1 MKEAREGNQGWFFP
15 YFRQFFWQIAAAALL
30 GTLAVACAGA
40 LLYTS
45 GYLISRSAL
54 KPENVLMV
62 YVPIVLVR
70 AFGFSKAVI
79 QYLERLVGHDAAL
92 RVLSRMRVRLY
103 QAIEPQAQLL
113 RTRFRTGDLL
123 GVLADDI
130 EQLQNVYLRFVLPA
144 VSAVLLYGAGIVAL
158 GRMDGMFALLMALYC
173 GFLLFV
179 APAVVL
185 WSTIAKSRRFKQE
198 RQAAYRVLTDA
209 VFGMSDWILSGRTQ
223 EFLQSFTR
231 RQMTASQ
238 IENAIR
244 RGEWRIQWMSQ
255 CAIGGAIV
263 LLVIWAGGL
272 AAANQ
277 IPVTLIAAIGL
288 VAFPLMDA
296 FARIS
301 DAVVRMPEYKESLGR
316 LREIE
321 SGRPSIVEV
330 QKEKVPDQAG
340 GSLKLDHVHFRYPQA
355 SGWSVQDVSFE
366 VAQGGKMAL
375 LGRSGAG
382 KSTILNLIRGA
393 IQPEAG
399 QVTINGQPV
408 QSEEASAC
416 LFSVLNQQPYLFD
429 TTVANNF
436 RLGRPNASDEEVR
449 SVTAQVGLDQL
460 IESLPDSYQ
469 TRMQET
475 GLRFSG
481 GERQRIALARILLQ
495 NKPIVL
501 LDEPTVGLDPLT
513 ERDLMATI
521 FRVLQGKTLIWVT
534 HHLSGVEEMDEVIFI
549 EQGLISMRG
558 THEQLYEDNPRYRNL
573 YILDCPLASVLE
585 K

>member
-1 MKEAREGNQGWFFP
+1 MKEAREGNQGWFLP
-15 YFRQFFWQIAAAALL
+15 YFRQFFWQFAGAALL
-30 GTLAVACAGA
+30 GTLAVACASA

-103 QAIEPQAQLL
+103 QAIEPQDQLL

-185 WSTIAKSRRFKQE
+185 WSSIAKSRRFKQE
-198 RQAAYRVLTDA
+198 RQAAYRELTDA

-223 EFLQSFTR
+223 QFLQLFSK
-231 RQMTASQ
+231 RQKTAAQ

-244 RGEWRIQWMSQ
+244 RGEWRVQWMSQ

-272 AAANQ
+272 AGANQ

-301 DAVVRMPEYKESLGR
+301 DAVVRMPEYKESLER

-321 SGRPSIVEV
+321 GGRPFVEAE
-330 QKEKVPDQAG
+330 KEKVADQAG
-340 GSLKLDHVHFRYPQA
+340 GILKLDHVCFRYPQA
-355 SGWSVQDVSFE
+355 SSWSVQDVSFE
-366 VAQGGKMAL
+366 VAQGGKIAL

-399 QVTINGQPV
+399 QVTVNGQPV

-429 TTVANNF
+429 TTVANNI
-436 RLGRPNASDEEVR
+436 RLGRPDASDEEVR
-449 SVTAQVGLDQL
+449 AVTDQVGLDQL
-460 IESLPDSYQ
+460 IESLPDGYQ

-534 HHLSGVEEMDEVIFI
+534 HHLSGLEQMDEIIFM
-549 EQGLISMRG
+549 EQGFISMRG
-558 THEQLYEDNPRYRNL
+558 THEELYQDNPRYRNL
-573 YILDCPLASVLE
+573 YTMDCPLVSTLG

>member
-1 MKEAREGNQGWFFP
+1 MKEAREGNQGWFLP
-15 YFRQFFWQIAAAALL
+15 YFRQFFWQFAAAALL

-54 KPENVLMV
+54 QPENVLMV

-103 QAIEPQAQLL
+103 QAIEPQDQLL
-113 RTRFRTGDLL
+113 GTRFRTGDLL

-185 WSTIAKSRRFKQE
+185 WSSIAKSRRFKQE
-198 RQAAYRVLTDA
+198 RQAAYRELTDA

-223 EFLQSFTR
+223 QFLQLFTR
-231 RQMTASQ
+231 RQKTAAQ

-244 RGEWRIQWMSQ
+244 RGEWRVQWMSQ

-272 AAANQ
+272 AAEDQ
-277 IPVTLIAAIGL
+277 IPATLVAAIGL

-301 DAVVRMPEYKESLGR
+301 DAVVRMPEYKESLER

-321 SGRPSIVEV
+321 GSRPTIAEA
-330 QKEKVPDQAG
+330 QKEKLANQAG
-340 GSLKLDHVHFRYPQA
+340 GSLKLDHVHFRYPHA
-355 SGWSVQDVSFE
+355 SSWSVQDVSFE
-366 VAQGGKMAL
+366 VPQGGKVAL

-393 IQPEAG
+393 IQPQAG
-399 QVTINGQPV
+399 QVTVNGQPV
-408 QSEEASAC
+408 QSEETSAC

-429 TTVANNF
+429 TTVANNI
-436 RLGRPNASDEEVR
+436 RLGRPDASDEEVR
-449 SVTAQVGLDQL
+449 AVTAQVGLDQL
-460 IESLPDSYQ
+460 IESLPDGYQ

-513 ERDLMATI
+513 ESDLIATI

-534 HHLSGVEEMDEVIFI
+534 HHLSGVEQMDEIIFM
-549 EQGLISMRG
+549 EQGFISMRG
-558 THEQLYEDNPRYRNL
+558 THEQLYQDNPRYRNL
-573 YILDCPLASVLE
+573 YTLDCPLAPVLE

>member
-1 MKEAREGNQGWFFP
+1 MKEAREGNQGWFLP
-15 YFRQFFWQIAAAALL
+15 YFRQFFWQFAAAALL

-130 EQLQNVYLRFVLPA
+130 EQLQNVYLRLVLPA

-185 WSTIAKSRRFKQE
+185 WSSIAKSRRFKQE
-198 RQAAYRVLTDA
+198 RQAAYRELTDA

-223 EFLQSFTR
+223 QFLQLFTR
-231 RQMTASQ
+231 RQKTTAQ
-238 IENAIR
+238 IENSIR
-244 RGEWRIQWMSQ
+244 RGEWRVQWMSQ

-277 IPVTLIAAIGL
+277 IPATLIAAIGL

-321 SGRPSIVEV
+321 GSRPAILEA
-330 QKEKVPDQAG
+330 QKEKVADQAG

-355 SGWSVQDVSFE
+355 SSWSVQDVSIE
-366 VAQGGKMAL
+366 VAQGGKIAL

-399 QVTINGQPV
+399 QVTVNGQPV
-408 QSEEASAC
+408 QSEEASAS

-429 TTVANNF
+429 TTVANNI
-436 RLGRPNASDEEVR
+436 RLGRPDASDEEVR
-449 SVTAQVGLDQL
+449 TVTAQVGLDQL
-460 IESLPDSYQ
+460 IESLPDGYQ

-521 FRVLQGKTLIWVT
+521 FRVLHGKTLIWVT
-534 HHLSGVEEMDEVIFI
+534 HHLSGVEQMDEVIFM
-549 EQGLISMRG
+549 EQGVISMRG
-558 THEQLYEDNPRYRNL
+558 THEQLYQDNPRYHTL
-573 YILDCPLASVLE
+573 YTLDCPLASVLE

>member
-1 MKEAREGNQGWFFP
+1 MKEAREGNQGWFLP
-15 YFRQFFWQIAAAALL
+15 YFRQFFWQFAAAALL
-30 GTLAVACAGA
+30 GTLAVACASA

-103 QAIEPQAQLL
+103 QAIEPQDQLL

-185 WSTIAKSRRFKQE
+185 WSSIAKSRRFKQE
-198 RQAAYRVLTDA
+198 RQAAYRELTDA

-223 EFLQSFTR
+223 QFLQLFSK
-231 RQMTASQ
+231 RQKTAAQ
-238 IENAIR
+238 IENGIR
-244 RGEWRIQWMSQ
+244 CGEWRVQWMSQ

-272 AAANQ
+272 AGANQ

-296 FARIS
+296 FARIF
-301 DAVVRMPEYKESLGR
+301 DAVVRMPEYKESLER

-321 SGRPSIVEV
+321 GGRPFVEA
-330 QKEKVPDQAG
+330 QKEKVADQAG
-340 GSLKLDHVHFRYPQA
+340 GILKLDHVCFRYPQA
-355 SGWSVQDVSFE
+355 SSWSVQDVSFD
-366 VAQGGKMAL
+366 VPQGGKIAL

-399 QVTINGQPV
+399 QVTVNGQPV

-429 TTVANNF
+429 TTVANNI
-436 RLGRPNASDEEVR
+436 RLGRPDASDEEVR
-449 SVTAQVGLDQL
+449 VVTDQVGLDQL
-460 IESLPDSYQ
+460 IESLPDGYQ

-534 HHLSGVEEMDEVIFI
+534 HHLSGLEQMDEIIFM
-549 EQGLISMRG
+549 EQGFISMRG
-558 THEQLYEDNPRYRNL
+558 THEELYQDNPRYRNL
-573 YILDCPLASVLE
+573 YTMDCPLVPMLG

>member
-1 MKEAREGNQGWFFP
+1 MREAREENQGWFLP
-15 YFRQFFWQIAAAALL
+15 YFRQHFWQFAAAALL

-103 QAIEPQAQLL
+103 QTIEPQVQLL
-113 RTRFRTGDLL
+113 GTRFRTGDLL

-158 GRMDGMFALLMALYC
+158 GRMDGKFALLMALYC

-185 WSTIAKSRRFKQE
+185 WMSIAKSRRFKQE
-198 RQAAYRVLTDA
+198 RRAAYRELTDA

-223 EFLQSFTR
+223 QFLQLFTG
-231 RQMTASQ
+231 RQKVAAQ
-238 IENAIR
+238 IDKSIR
-244 RGEWRIQWMSQ
+244 RGEWRVQWISQ

-272 AAANQ
+272 AATNQ
-277 IPVTLIAAIGL
+277 IPGTLIAAIGL

-296 FARIS
+296 FVRIS
-301 DAVVRMPEYKESLGR
+301 DAVVRMPEYRESLGR

-321 SGRPSIVEV
+321 GERTANVTAQEEKAVE
-330 QKEKVPDQAG
+330 QAC
-340 GSLKLDHVHFRYPQA
+340 GSLKLAHVSFRYPQA
-355 SGWSVQDVSFE
+355 SNWSVQDVSLE
-366 VAQGGKMAL
+366 VPQGGRIAL

-393 IQPEAG
+393 LQPEVG
-399 QVTINGQPV
+399 QVTVNGQSV
-408 QSEEASAC
+408 QSEEASAG

-429 TTVANNF
+429 TTVANNI
-436 RLGRPNASDEEVR
+436 RLGRADASDEEVR
-449 SVTAQVGLDQL
+449 AVTAQVGLDQL
-460 IESLPDSYQ
+460 IESLPDGYH

-495 NKPIVL
+495 NNPIVL

-513 ERDLMATI
+513 ERDLMETI
-521 FRVLQGKTLIWVT
+521 FRVLDGKTLIWVT
-534 HHLSGVEEMDEVIFI
+534 HHLSGVEQMDEVIFM
-549 EQGLISMRG
+549 EQGVISMRG
-558 THEQLYEDNPRYRNL
+558 THEQLYRENPRYRNL
-573 YILDCPLASVLE
+573 YTLDCPVVLE
-585 K
+585 LE

>member
-1 MKEAREGNQGWFFP
+1 MKEAREGNQGWFLP
-15 YFRQFFWQIAAAALL
+15 YFRQFFWQFAAAALL
-30 GTLAVACAGA
+30 GTLAVACASA

-103 QAIEPQAQLL
+103 QAIEPQDQLL

-144 VSAVLLYGAGIVAL
+144 VSAVILYGAGIVAL

-185 WSTIAKSRRFKQE
+185 WSSIAKSRRFKQE
-198 RQAAYRVLTDA
+198 RQAAYRELTDA

-223 EFLQSFTR
+223 QFLQLFTR
-231 RQMTASQ
+231 RQKTAAQ
-238 IENAIR
+238 IENSIR
-244 RGEWRIQWMSQ
+244 RGEWRVQWMAQ

-277 IPVTLIAAIGL
+277 IPATLIAAIGL

-316 LREIE
+316 LSEIE
-321 SGRPSIVEV
+321 GSRPSIGEA
-330 QKEKVPDQAG
+330 QKEKVADQAG

-355 SGWSVQDVSFE
+355 SSWSVQDVSFE
-366 VAQGGKMAL
+366 VPQGGKIAL

-399 QVTINGQPV
+399 QVTVNGQPV

-429 TTVANNF
+429 TTVANNI
-436 RLGRPNASDEEVR
+436 RLGRPDASDEEVR
-449 SVTAQVGLDQL
+449 AVTAQVGLDQL
-460 IESLPDSYQ
+460 IESLPDGYQ

-513 ERDLMATI
+513 ERDLMTTI

-534 HHLSGVEEMDEVIFI
+534 HHLSGVEQMDEVIFM
-549 EQGLISMRG
+549 EQGVISMRG
-558 THEQLYEDNPRYRNL
+558 IHEQLYQDNPRYHNL
-573 YILDCPLASVLE
+573 YTLDCPLASVLE
-585 K
+585 N

>member
-1 MKEAREGNQGWFFP
+1 MKEAREGNQGWFLP
-15 YFRQFFWQIAAAALL
+15 YFRQFFWQFAAAALL
-30 GTLAVACAGA
+30 GTLAVACASA

-103 QAIEPQAQLL
+103 QTIEPQDQLL
-113 RTRFRTGDLL
+113 HTRFRTGDLL

-144 VSAVLLYGAGIVAL
+144 VSAVLLYGAGNVAL

-185 WSTIAKSRRFKQE
+185 WSSIAKSRQFKQE
-198 RQAAYRVLTDA
+198 RQAAYRELTDA

-223 EFLQSFTR
+223 QFLQLFTR
-231 RQMTASQ
+231 RQKTAAQ

-244 RGEWRIQWMSQ
+244 RGEWRVQWMSQ

-272 AAANQ
+272 AAANR

-301 DAVVRMPEYKESLGR
+301 DAVVRMPEYKESLER

-321 SGRPSIVEV
+321 GGRPFVEA
-330 QKEKVPDQAG
+330 QKEKVADQAG
-340 GSLKLDHVHFRYPQA
+340 GILKLDHVRFRYPQA
-355 SGWSVQDVSFE
+355 SSWSVQDVSFD
-366 VAQGGKMAL
+366 VPQGGKIAL

-393 IQPEAG
+393 LQPEAG
-399 QVTINGQPV
+399 QVTVNGQPV

-429 TTVANNF
+429 TTVANNI
-436 RLGRPNASDEEVR
+436 RLGRPDASNEEVR
-449 SVTAQVGLDQL
+449 AVTAQVGLDQL
-460 IESLPDSYQ
+460 IESLPDGYQ
-469 TRMQET
+469 TRLQET

-534 HHLSGVEEMDEVIFI
+534 HHLSGLEQMEEIIFM
-549 EQGLISMRG
+549 EQGFISMRG
-558 THEQLYEDNPRYRNL
+558 THEELYQDNPRYRNL
-573 YILDCPLASVLE
+573 YTMDCPLVSMLE

>member
-1 MKEAREGNQGWFFP
+1 MKEAREGNQGWFLP
-15 YFRQFFWQIAAAALL
+15 YFRQFFWQFAAAALL
-30 GTLAVACAGA
+30 GTLAVACASA

-103 QAIEPQAQLL
+103 QAIEPQEKRL

-185 WSTIAKSRRFKQE
+185 WSSIAKSRRFKQE
-198 RQAAYRVLTDA
+198 RQAAYRELTDA
-209 VFGMSDWILSGRTQ
+209 VFGISDWILSGRTQ
-223 EFLQSFTR
+223 QFLQLFTR
-231 RQMTASQ
+231 RQKTAAQ

-244 RGEWRIQWMSQ
+244 RGEWRVQWMSQ

-301 DAVVRMPEYKESLGR
+301 DAVVRMPEYKESLER

-321 SGRPSIVEV
+321 GGRPFVEA
-330 QKEKVPDQAG
+330 QKEKVADQAG
-340 GSLKLDHVHFRYPQA
+340 GILKLDHVRFRYPQA
-355 SGWSVQDVSFE
+355 SSWSVQDVSFE
-366 VAQGGKMAL
+366 VAQGGEIAL

-393 IQPEAG
+393 LQPEAG
-399 QVTINGQPV
+399 QVTVNGQPV

-429 TTVANNF
+429 TTVANNI
-436 RLGRPNASDEEVR
+436 RLGRPDASDEEVR
-449 SVTAQVGLDQL
+449 AVTDQVGLDQL
-460 IESLPDSYQ
+460 IESLPDGYQ

-534 HHLSGVEEMDEVIFI
+534 HHLSGLEQMDEIIFM
-549 EQGLISMRG
+549 ERGFISMRG
-558 THEQLYEDNPRYRNL
+558 THEELYQDNPRYRNL
-573 YILDCPLASVLE
+573 YTMDCPLVSMLG